1 MMTHSISLHNVTFSH
16 TQTATIFNKLNISF
30 VPGTC
35 AIVGQNGAGKT
46 TLLKLLRGLLT
57 PQAGCVCLNGQDI
70 AGVSV
75 ADCAGNIGF
84 VFQNPD
90 DQIFESTVLRE
101 VMFGLLQTGMD
112 EKDAKTAAQESL
124 ELVGLLNKSQVNP
137 YDLSPS
143 ERKMVAIAS
152 IVAMDT
158 QVVLL
163 DEPTMAQDDA
173 SKERLEAIIDH
184 LVSQQKIVIAVLHDM
199 DFVARAFDRVIVL
212 VHGSVAFDGAA
223 RELFLH
229 NDLLKQAKL
238 DKPDVVKLG
247 EAMGFDAP
255 TRSVDEFVRAYR
267 HATR

>member
-1 MMTHSISLHNVTFSH
+1 M
-16 TQTATIFNKLNISF
+16 
-30 VPGTC
+30 
-35 AIVGQNGAGKT
+35 
-46 TLLKLLRGLLT
+46 
-57 PQAGCVCLNGQDI
+57 
-70 AGVSV
+70 
-75 ADCAGNIGF
+75 
-84 VFQNPD
+84 
-90 DQIFESTVLRE
+90 
-101 VMFGLLQTGMD
+101 
-112 EKDAKTAAQESL
+112 
-124 ELVGLLNKSQVNP
+124 GLLNKSQVNP

-173 SKERLEAIIDH
+173 SKERLEAIIAH

-212 VHGSVAFDGAA
+212 VHGSVSFDGSA

-229 NDLLKQAKL
+229 NDLLNQAKL

-247 EAMGFDAP
+247 EAMGFDAA
-255 TRSVDEFVRAYR
+255 TLSVDEFVRAYR
-267 HATR
+267 HSTC